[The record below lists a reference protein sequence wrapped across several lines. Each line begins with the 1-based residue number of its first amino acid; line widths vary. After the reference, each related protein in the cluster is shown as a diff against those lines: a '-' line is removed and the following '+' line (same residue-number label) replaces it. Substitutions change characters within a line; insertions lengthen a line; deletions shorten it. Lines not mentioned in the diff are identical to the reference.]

1 MRRSHLVVGF
11 LVAGVGAA
19 SLAARPAAVER
30 RGSAL
35 IAGVPHVRQKPDFCG
50 EACVAMVLGKL
61 GYAADQDDVFDAAGL
76 DPLEARGVHTREL
89 ADAVERLGFRPT
101 RTWYSVAPARADR
114 ELGALLEEMY
124 ADLDRG
130 VPSIV
135 CTRFDES
142 PRASEHFRL
151 VLGYDRGRD
160 EIVYHDPA
168 LADGAYRRMPR
179 ALFVKLWPLKY
190 KRDQWTVIRI
200 PLDPARITIAPR
212 AASVTP
218 AAHAQHLMRLKPKI
232 PEGFRTRIVG
242 PFLVIGEQ
250 GDREVG
256 HYADVIDWT
265 ITRLASDFGMTAPAE
280 IIDVWLM
287 GSDDSYVA
295 ESERLFHERPSTP
308 YGFFVPEQ
316 RTLLMNIETGGGT
329 LVHEVVHPYMRA
341 SFPLCPAWFNEGLAS
356 LYERVVDRDGHL
368 WGLPNWRLA
377 GLQRAIRTGQLPPLS
392 GMMATTQAEFYA
404 SPTGYAEARYLC
416 LYLQEKGLLRRF
428 YAEYR
433 AGYDADPTGFHTL
446 SRVLG
451 ERDMVRFQLTFEVW
465 ALALREP

>member
-1 MRRSHLVVGF
+1 MRRSQLVVGF
-11 LVAGVGAA
+11 VCVGAAVA
-19 SLAARPAAVER
+19 SLAARPAPAPR
-30 RGSAL
+30 PGSAL
-35 IAGVPHVRQKPDFCG
+35 IAGVPHIRQKPDFCG

-76 DPLEARGVHTREL
+76 DPLSGRGVHTYEL
-89 ADAVERLGFRPT
+89 ADAVERLGFKPT
-101 RTWYSVAPARADR
+101 RIWYSVAPARAER
-114 ELGALLEEMY
+114 EIAALLEEMY
-124 ADLDRG
+124 ADLARG

-135 CTRFDES
+135 CTRFDER

-151 VLGYDRGRD
+151 VLGFDRGRD

-190 KRDQWTVIRI
+190 KRDEWTVIRI
-200 PLDPARITIAPR
+200 PLEPARITIAPR
-212 AASVTP
+212 AAPITP
-218 AAHAQHLMRLKPKI
+218 AAHAQHLMRMKPII

-250 GDREVG
+250 GDKDVNHDAE
-256 HYADVIDWT
+256 VIDWT
-265 ITRLASDFGMTAPAE
+265 ITKLASDFGMTAPAQ

-287 GSDDSYVA
+287 ASDESYVA
-295 ESERLFHERPSTP
+295 EAERLFHERPSTP
-308 YGFFVPEQ
+308 YGFFLPER

-329 LVHEVVHPYMRA
+329 LVHEVVHPYIRA
-341 SFPLCPAWFNEGLAS
+341 SFPHCPAWFNEGLAS
-356 LYERVVDRDGHL
+356 LYERVVERDGHL

-377 GLQRAIRTGQLPPLS
+377 GLQHAIRMGQLPTL
-392 GMMATTQAEFYA
+392 ARLTAEGDDAFYA
-404 SPTGYAEARYLC
+404 SATGYEEARYLC

-428 YAEYR
+428 YAEFH
-433 AGYDADPTGFHTL
+433 AAHAEDPTGFRTL

-451 ERDMVRFQLTFEVW
+451 ERDMVRFQLTFEAW
-465 ALALREP
+465 ALGLRDR